1 VVVLLGPRTL
11 STARCRPLAVDRTL
25 STPAGIALTVS
36 RLRIQGWI
44 MIFPEFQR
52 SHVNTHA
59 ASLMLDHA
67 FRLPADG
74 GWGLRRMQ
82 WMGACPCACSPLH
95 PDHLTPQPCPFL
107 CELRLDSKHTLTAR

>member
-1 VVVLLGPRTL
+1 MLGPRTL
-11 STARCRPLAVDRTL
+11 STL
-25 STPAGIALTVS
+25 AGIALTVS

-95 PDHLTPQPCPFL
+95 PDHSHRTLVL
-107 CELRLDSKHTLTAR
+107 SSASYDSTRNTR